1 MQVQVQNQ
9 VAPRPGSGGP
19 GVQVQ
24 VQVPTRE
31 SKLPVRLGLGRK
43 GMRDTMIPCH
53 DPSETSRWQREM
65 DKGEKSPG
73 PRVTVYSKANTVNEQ
88 VSVTA
93 RRDEGVDSEA
103 PAETHRNASML
114 RIGE

>member
-1 MQVQVQNQ
+1 
-9 VAPRPGSGGP
+9 
-19 GVQVQ
+19 
-24 VQVPTRE
+24 
-31 SKLPVRLGLGRK
+31 
-43 GMRDTMIPCH
+43 
-53 DPSETSRWQREM
+53 M

-93 RRDEGVDSEA
+93 RRDDGVESEA

>member
-1 MQVQVQNQ
+1 
-9 VAPRPGSGGP
+9 
-19 GVQVQ
+19 
-24 VQVPTRE
+24 
-31 SKLPVRLGLGRK
+31 
-43 GMRDTMIPCH
+43 MIPCH

-93 RRDEGVDSEA
+93 RRDDGVESEV
-103 PAETHRNASML
+103 PAETLTAMPPCYALASKEEEEEEEEESL
-114 RIGE
+114 FRADAVN